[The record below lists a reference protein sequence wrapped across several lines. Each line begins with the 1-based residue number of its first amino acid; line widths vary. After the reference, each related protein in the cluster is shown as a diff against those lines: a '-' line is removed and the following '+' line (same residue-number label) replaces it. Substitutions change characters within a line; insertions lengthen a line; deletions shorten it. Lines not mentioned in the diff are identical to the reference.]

1 MQYKLLTL
9 FCVFLTLS
17 VSAQKKDGAKSATTP
32 EPPKIDYTQIG
43 SPMPPLVLTM
53 LDTIDKE
60 VVRDGNW
67 WFRMWHRKTVTEK
80 TSQMTS
86 ADFQSDVNLLVMLF
100 NPNCG
105 HCIEQT
111 EVFKK
116 NMDLFKK
123 SKLVLVANAKMKDY
137 LPDFVKQRETKKYPK
152 ITVGI
157 DNSNF
162 VNETFLYRALPQI
175 NVYSPS
181 RKLLKVYNGDISI
194 DSLKSYIQ

>member
-1 MQYKLLTL
+1 MHRKLLTL
-9 FCVFLTLS
+9 FCVFLSLALF
-17 VSAQKKDGAKSATTP
+17 AQKKSGAQAVTMP

-43 SPMPPLVLTM
+43 APMPPLVLKI
-53 LDTIDKE
+53 LDTIDRT

-67 WFRMWHRKTVTEK
+67 WFRLWHKRTVVEK
-80 TSQMTS
+80 TSELKNE
-86 ADFQSDVNLLVMLF
+86 DFKSDVNLFVMLF

-116 NMDLFKK
+116 NMDLFHK
-123 SKLVLVANAKMKDY
+123 SRLVMVANVKMKDY
-137 LPDFVKQRETKKYPK
+137 LPDFIKQRETKNYPK

-175 NVYSPS
+175 NVYSPE
-181 RKLLKVYNGDISI
+181 RKLLKVYNGDIAI
-194 DSLKSYIQ
+194 DSLKKYIQ